1 MDDRRSGLQLG
12 ALKEIGRYAIGIAW
26 GDGHESILPYR
37 ELRAHCPCDA
47 CRAARGGIAPAEA
60 AGGRATATVPAEH
73 QLAELQRLGDRTL
86 FFRWRDGH
94 ESLFVADELRAL
106 CRCAYCV
113 REPNYPI
120 TNQ

>member
-1 MDDRRSGLQLG
+1 MSDRPARLVPKT
-12 ALKEIGRYAIGIAW
+12 LKEVGRYAIGITW
-26 GDGHESILPYR
+26 PDGHESILPYR

-47 CRAARGGIAPAEA
+47 CRGAAVSAPAVE
-60 AGGRATATVPAEH
+60 
-73 QLAELQRLGDRTL
+73 LADVQRIGEGTL
-86 FFRWRDGH
+86 VFRWSDGH
-94 ESLFVADELRAL
+94 ESLFVAEELRAR